1 MIFTEEDIDFLAIT
15 DNQFEEVCLEL
26 LIEMGY
32 QKLIWRQGGADNGRD
47 IEGFFQSKSP
57 IDVVDEK
64 WFFECKRYESGV
76 PPEQLNSK
84 IAWADAEKPQHLVFF
99 VSSYLTN
106 NARIWLEKIEKDK
119 PYFIHVIEN
128 KKLKNLLLQYPNIV
142 TKYFTNQYEKL
153 LMDIRKNWL
162 IHGIYPDIATLR
174 VLLENLDFSKLTEKE
189 IGFFWSIAKLK
200 ESEVD
205 DTLPDDQQLQL
216 DGLFYDVANQS
227 NTTSPIISDGQDVLT
242 VQAAAGIHIWEVT
255 YPKYLVANL
264 ILDKSSKPKPA
275 LYSLIYD
282 SDGEGVEVLVTA
294 TSEFPVQ
301 IRHFE
306 KKAGKE
312 AQNIFSLLLNMREKS

>member
-1 MIFTEEDIDFLAIT
+1 
-15 DNQFEEVCLEL
+15 
-26 LIEMGY
+26 
-32 QKLIWRQGGADNGRD
+32 
-47 IEGFFQSKSP
+47 
-57 IDVVDEK
+57 
-64 WFFECKRYESGV
+64 
-76 PPEQLNSK
+76 
-84 IAWADAEKPQHLVFF
+84 
-99 VSSYLTN
+99 
-106 NARIWLEKIEKDK
+106 
-119 PYFIHVIEN
+119 
-128 KKLKNLLLQYPNIV
+128 
-142 TKYFTNQYEKL
+142 
-153 LMDIRKNWL
+153 
-162 IHGIYPDIATLR
+162 
-174 VLLENLDFSKLTEKE
+174 LLENLDFSKLTEKE